1 MRAILIERTR
11 DADDLR
17 DKLALL
23 RLVLR
28 DRLLI
33 FNSKVLELTRRE
45 EHPSFLRGDF
55 DVLFREMLVI
65 LSTRSQLSATSTD
78 DCAYIL
84 GYPEAV
90 SMNG

>member
-1 MRAILIERTR
+1 MTERTR

-17 DKLALL
+17 NKFTLL

-33 FNSKVLELTRRE
+33 LNREVLELTCRE
-45 EHPSFLRGDF
+45 EDSGFLRGEF

>member
-1 MRAILIERTR
+1 MIERTR

-17 DKLALL
+17 NKFTLL

-33 FNSKVLELTRRE
+33 LNREVLELTCRE
-45 EHPSFLRGDF
+45 EDSGLLRGEF

-65 LSTRSQLSATSTD
+65 LFARRQLSATPTHD
-78 DCAYIL
+78 GAHIL
-84 GYPEAV
+84 RYPEAV